1 MIPFQYHN
9 EQLHCEYVPLA
20 DVAAAVGTP
29 VYVYSQTALLE
40 RANRFLTAVESVR
53 TNVVE
58 HKSEPHVAYAIKANG
73 NPALLRLLAQAGLGA
88 DVTSGGELYLAL
100 RAGFDPAKIIY
111 SGVGKTREE
120 IEMALDAG
128 IKALHVESEMELAAI
143 GEIAGARQQIA
154 PVGIRVNPNIDAETH
169 PYISTGLHAHKFGI
183 SGEKA
188 MVLMQQA
195 ANHPWLEPIG
205 LAAHIGSQITKLAPF
220 IESAQFLVGMA
231 DELEGMDIHLSYLD
245 VGGGLGIDYSG
256 DWELEIGESS
266 DLQSLV
272 SILDWVTAV
281 SQPILQAGYN
291 IVMEPGR
298 SIVGPTGLLLTEVIY
313 TKKQGQKEFIIVD
326 AGMNDLLR
334 PTLYQAHHPIWPVK
348 QSPVVRNQQTV
359 DIVGPICESGDFLA
373 KERPFPPT
381 KPGDLLAV
389 TQTGAYGFAMSSNYN
404 GRRRPAEVLI
414 EGDKFCVIRQ
424 RQQWQHLVDGC
435 PTDLNWEKVYGE
447 TSI

>member
-1 MIPFQYHN
+1 MTPFQYQN
-9 EQLHCEYVPLA
+9 EQLHCENVPLA
-20 DVAAAVGTP
+20 AIAAAVGTP

-53 TNVVE
+53 TNVD
-58 HKSEPHVAYAIKANG
+58 KPNSQSPHVAYAIKANG

-100 RAGFDPAKIIY
+100 QAGFNPAKIIF

-120 IEMALDAG
+120 ITMALDAG
-128 IKALHVESEMELAAI
+128 IKALHVESEMELAAT
-143 GEIAGARQQIA
+143 GEIASARRQIA

-169 PYISTGLHAHKFGI
+169 PYISTGLHAHKFGS

-195 ANHPWLEPIG
+195 ANHPWLEPTG

-220 IESAQFLVGMA
+220 VESAQFLVGMA
-231 DELEGMDIHLSYLD
+231 DELAGMGIRLAYLD
-245 VGGGLGIDYSG
+245 VGGGLGIDYT
-256 DWELEIGESS
+256 GESS
-266 DLQSLV
+266 GRQSQV
-272 SILDWVTAV
+272 SIPDWVTAV
-281 SQPILQAGYN
+281 SQPITQAGYN

-298 SIVGPTGLLLTEVIY
+298 SIVGPTGLLLTEVVY
-313 TKKQGQKEFIIVD
+313 TKKQGQKVFLIVD

-348 QSPVVRNQQTV
+348 QSSVIGNRITV

-373 KERPFPPT
+373 RERPFPPT
-381 KPGDLLAV
+381 RPGDLLAV
-389 TQTGAYGFAMSSNYN
+389 TQAGAYGFAMSSNYN
-404 GRRRPAEVLI
+404 GRRRPAEVLV

-424 RQQWQHLVDGC
+424 RQNWQHLVDGC
-435 PTDLNWEKVYGE
+435 PTNPDWEKVNDT